1 MLKKTLTYEDYNGNQ
16 VTEDYYFNL
25 SKAEVIEMEASAEGG
40 FGEMLKKIAEEKNVP
55 LMMSTFKMFILKSVG
70 IKSEDG
76 KHFRKSPEITADFE
90 SSEAY
95 SALFSELCTSAEA
108 ATAFIAGILPVDA
121 AQRNDLI
128 AKAKT
133 MQIPSET

>member
-95 SALFSELCTSAEA
+95 STLFSELCTSAEA

>member
-1 MLKKTLTYEDYNGNQ
+1 MLKKTLTYEDYNGNT

-25 SKAEVIEMEASAEGG
+25 NKAEVIEMEASAEGG
-40 FGEMLKKIAEEKNVP
+40 YGEMLKKIVEEKNVS
-55 LMMSTFKMFILKSVG
+55 LMMTTFKTLILKSVG

-76 KHFRKSPEITADFE
+76 KHFRKSPEIAADFE

-108 ATAFIAGILPVDA
+108 ATAFIAGILPIDA
-121 AQRNDLI
+121 AQRKDLLE
-128 AKAKT
+128 KAKNT
-133 MQIPSET
+133 ELPSNI

>member
-1 MLKKTLTYEDYNGNQ
+1 MLKKTLTYEDYNGNT

-25 SKAEVIEMEASAEGG
+25 NKAEVIEMEASAEGG
-40 FGEMLKKIAEEKNVP
+40 YGEMLKKIVEEKNVS
-55 LMMSTFKMFILKSVG
+55 LMMTTFKTLILKSVG

-76 KHFRKSPEITADFE
+76 KHFRKSPEIAADFE

-108 ATAFIAGILPVDA
+108 ATAFIAGILPIDA
-121 AQRNDLI
+121 TQRKDLLE
-128 AKAKT
+128 KAKNT
-133 MQIPSET
+133 ELPSNI